1 MNVNMAQ
8 YNRLASLMGQRQAE
22 AGQARAANE
31 RQRSMFLEGLSS
43 AASGAASSMSAHGF
57 G

>member
-22 AGQARAANE
+22 SGQARAANE
-31 RQRSMFLEGLSS
+31 KQRSMFLEGLSS
-43 AASGAASSMSAHGF
+43 AAAGACAAIAGKL
-57 G
+57 